1 MHAAI
6 LFFGNI
12 SFIMRRKSTFAR
24 QLPLFFCSALL
35 LFGLSAP
42 AWSWDGT
49 GHMLIA
55 QIALDTMPHNVALR
69 IQKKLKPLQYGLPP
83 YNFATA
89 SSWMDDIKRDPQ
101 NPYPNLSALH
111 YVDIP
116 YSKGA
121 SHFVIPAGENAIT
134 ELQQTIKDLHKSTFD
149 ADAQARQ
156 WAIVMHLVGDIHQ
169 PLHCVDHDDRGGNDV
184 PITGIPDLPENPKT
198 HNLHFFWDTAYR
210 YDVVKGKVRQLYF
223 SVDKAK
229 RPTDLKSGFIAWQA
243 WRLLQKYPPQK
254 MKNYADLN
262 ILDWAR
268 ESYAD
273 ACDVAYAPVIASG
286 KMPVFLDAN
295 YVHHAH
301 EIAARRIVLAGVR
314 LGKLLTKLDA
324 ESTFEAK

>member
-1 MHAAI
+1 M
-6 LFFGNI
+6 
-12 SFIMRRKSTFAR
+12 MRSKSTFAF
-24 QLPLFFCSALL
+24 LCGVLL
-35 LFGLSAP
+35 VFGLSAP

-55 QIALDTMPHNVALR
+55 QIAFDTMPRKAALR
-69 IQKKLKPLQYGLPP
+69 IQQKLKPLHYGFPP
-83 YNFATA
+83 YNFVTA
-89 SSWMDDIKRDPQ
+89 ACWMDDIKRDPQ
-101 NPYPNLSALH
+101 NPYSNLAALH

-121 SHFVIPAGENAIT
+121 SDFKIPAGENAIT

-149 ADAQARQ
+149 ANEQARQ

-184 PITGIPDLPENPKT
+184 PITGIPGLLENPKT
-198 HNLHFFWDTAYR
+198 HNLHFFWDTAFG
-210 YDVVKGKVRQLYF
+210 YDVYDGNVRKLYPGV
-223 SVDKAK
+223 STGN
-229 RPTDLKSGFIAWQA
+229 RPTDLKKGFIAWQA

-254 MKNYADLN
+254 IKNYADLN

-273 ACDVAYAPVIASG
+273 ACDFAYAPVIASG
-286 KMPVFLDAN
+286 KTPVFLDAN

-314 LGKLLTKLDA
+314 LGKLLMKLDA
-324 ESTFEAK
+324 EK

>member
-1 MHAAI
+1 
-6 LFFGNI
+6 
-12 SFIMRRKSTFAR
+12 
-24 QLPLFFCSALL
+24 
-35 LFGLSAP
+35 
-42 AWSWDGT
+42 
-49 GHMLIA
+49 
-55 QIALDTMPHNVALR
+55 
-69 IQKKLKPLQYGLPP
+69 
-83 YNFATA
+83 
-89 SSWMDDIKRDPQ
+89 MDDIKRDPQ

-262 ILDWAR
+262 VPDWAR